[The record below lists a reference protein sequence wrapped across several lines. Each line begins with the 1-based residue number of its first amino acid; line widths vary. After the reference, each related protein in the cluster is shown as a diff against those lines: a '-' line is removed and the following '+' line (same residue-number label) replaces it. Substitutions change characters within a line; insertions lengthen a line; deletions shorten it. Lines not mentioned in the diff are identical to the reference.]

1 MAGFR
6 RRRWREG
13 MAVRVDVNGLVA
25 ATGGVD
31 GLAPGELADLTPRL
45 TEARALLAARRAAA
59 GPLVPRRDVL
69 EPVLDDAETARAEFD
84 TLVVLGTGTLA
95 RAVGAVAAALPG
107 DPGTGLRLVAAES
120 IDPRSVHDLLA
131 RLDPRRTL
139 FDVVSRSG
147 ESPETLAQFLIVRD
161 RLLRDLGA
169 LDYKRHLLVTTD
181 PEHGPL
187 RQIVND
193 EGFRSLPAAADL
205 PAGWALLSPAGLF
218 PLAAAGVDVEELLAG
233 AAFLE
238 GRSQAAESPLG
249 DPPLLLAGLLARLG
263 VRGGSPWVELRPFS
277 DRLAAAAAWFRE
289 LWGEVADGDG
299 ARLPV
304 VLFVRVEDHGA
315 GVDVPAAYQDLPE
328 VGYLGGHS
336 LGELCNAQQQAA
348 EAALAWRRR
357 PSATLTLPALNPFTM
372 GELVVFLQTLVVAR
386 DCLAG
391 RARAGEVV
399 DHRRLVAGLLGRSD
413 LAPEGAQVGQWL
425 AQKDPRLVL

>member
-13 MAVRVDVNGLVA
+13 IAVRVDLSVPVA
-25 ATGGVD
+25 AAGGVD
-31 GLAPGELADLTPRL
+31 GLAPGELGALAPTL

-59 GPLVPRRDVL
+59 GPLVPRREVL
-69 EPVLDDAETARAEFD
+69 APVLDDAAAARTEFD

-95 RAVGAVAAALPG
+95 RAVEAVAAALPEA
-107 DPGTGLRLVAAES
+107 PGTGLRLVAAHS
-120 IDPRSVHDLLA
+120 IDPLSVHELLA
-131 RLDPRRTL
+131 RVDPRRTL

-147 ESPETLAQFLIVRD
+147 ETAETLAQFLLVRD

-181 PEHGPL
+181 AERGPL

-205 PAGWALLSPAGLF
+205 PAGRALLSPAGLF
-218 PLAAAGVDVEELLAG
+218 PLAAAGIDVEELLAG
-233 AAFLE
+233 AAFME
-238 GRSQAAESPLG
+238 ARGHAAE
-249 DPPLLLAGLLARLG
+249 PPL
-263 VRGGSPWVELRPFS
+263 
-277 DRLAAAAAWFRE
+277 
-289 LWGEVADGDG
+289 
-299 ARLPV
+299 
-304 VLFVRVEDHGA
+304 VLFVRLEDHGA
-315 GVDVPAAYQDLPE
+315 GVDIPAAYQDLPE

-336 LGELCNAQQQAA
+336 LADLCNAAHQAA
-348 EAALAWRRR
+348 AAVFAHRRQ

-372 GELVVFLQTLVVAR
+372 GQLVALLQSLVAAR

-391 RARAGEVV
+391 SDAAGEAV
-399 DHRRLVAGLLGRSD
+399 DRRRLLAGILGRRD
-413 LAPEGAQVGQWL
+413 LEAERAWVAEWL